1 MPNSVGISPNSLPS
15 CCRLITDKD
24 KPDAIWID
32 FWAVT
37 PSGDADSD
45 YERGARLGDEAF
57 QYACDLGQPAWLDC
71 IVTWM
76 NYALR
81 SEGKELGPLEH
92 GFLHCVLKKDPEL
105 ADRLLTTFYGTYPQ
119 LRN

>member
-1 MPNSVGISPNSLPS
+1 MASATHAALVGIRTTAS
-15 CCRLITDKD
+15 
-24 KPDAIWID
+24 
-32 FWAVT
+32 
-37 PSGDADSD
+37 ADSD

-57 QYACDLGQPAWLDC
+57 QYACDRSEPAFLEC
-71 IVTWM
+71 VVTWM

-92 GFLHCVLKKDPEL
+92 GFIHCVFKKDPGLSDRML
-105 ADRLLTTFYGTYPQ
+105 ALIYRNYPQ